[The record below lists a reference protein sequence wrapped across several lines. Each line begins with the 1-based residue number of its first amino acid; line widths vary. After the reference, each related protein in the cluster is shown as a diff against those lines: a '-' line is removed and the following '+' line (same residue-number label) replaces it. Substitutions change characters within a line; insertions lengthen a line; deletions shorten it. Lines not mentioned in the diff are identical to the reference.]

1 MIGIALNLVILIT
14 LLQCYASPEDKMKE
28 ENIVHPPMQ
37 NNGKG
42 AKGVLTF
49 ATGSGC
55 KPMEGDTW
63 ILSSRREEKYHLD
76 TKRV

>member
-37 NNGKG
+37 TDRNNGRG

-49 ATGSGC
+49 AIGS
-55 KPMEGDTW
+55 
-63 ILSSRREEKYHLD
+63 
-76 TKRV
+76 